1 MIDER
6 SSWASEVVAPAS
18 EVVQPGDMRKSSGP
32 CLATL
37 LSLGLLCGCS
47 SDSGQAG
54 PPGSGGSGGAG
65 GGTGGQGGGTPA
77 GGSGGGGGGKA
88 GTGGAGSGSGGA
100 GGDPTAALDACFAGL
115 RKLAEANNQI
125 STKRSADGKYAVR
138 IALEDP
144 PGFVGTSGTVPWA
157 AVRFAIVTPQRQ
169 LCVQDEKVLKEAY
182 GGSLHNCS
190 DVLTVTSEG
199 STYQLKYPDTTP
211 ERPATILSISGA
223 ATLPPTTLTMVSC
236 QRQAGGQCLSGG
248 PCQ

>member
-1 MIDER
+1 MRLDC
-6 SSWASEVVAPAS
+6 PTK
-18 EVVQPGDMRKSSGP
+18 MRKPSGL
-32 CLATL
+32 CVATL
-37 LSLGLLCGCS
+37 LGLGLLCGCS

-54 PPGSGGSGGAG
+54 PPGTGGSGGV
-65 GGTGGQGGGTPA
+65 
-77 GGSGGGGGGKA
+77 
-88 GTGGAGSGSGGA
+88 
-100 GGDPTAALDACFAGL
+100 GGDPTAALDTCFAGL

-138 IALEDP
+138 IALEYP

-169 LCVQDEKVLKEAY
+169 LCVQDEKMLEKAY
-182 GGSLHNCS
+182 GGSLHNCN
-190 DVLTVTSEG
+190 DVLKVTSDG
-199 STYQLKYPDTTP
+199 VTYQLKYPDTTP

-223 ATLPPTTLTMVSC
+223 AALPPTTLTMVSC